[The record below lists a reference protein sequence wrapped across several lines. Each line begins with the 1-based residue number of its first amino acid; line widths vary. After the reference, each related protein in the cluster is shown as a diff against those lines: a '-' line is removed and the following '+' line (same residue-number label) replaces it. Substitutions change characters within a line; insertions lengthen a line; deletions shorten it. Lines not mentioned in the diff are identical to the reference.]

1 MRHPW
6 WQPLVGVS
14 GPVLDVGSG
23 SGSHA
28 AELTNAGISVI
39 AVDRE
44 PELAA
49 AAKGRG
55 VPAVVADGEAL
66 PFRTGGAAGAT
77 CLEVLEHVDQPGR
90 FLTELR
96 RALPLGAPLIVA
108 VPTSYTE
115 RFLWRVHPSYASNST
130 HVRIFTR
137 RDLTDTLQASD
148 WHVRDCETR
157 NLAAA
162 IAWVFHGLV
171 RTPADHT
178 GAVQRLGWV
187 ERVVAATLKVLAR
200 LPGGARGLT
209 LVESR
214 FGKSW
219 YIHAQ

>member
-6 WQPLVGVS
+6 WQPLVGVD
-14 GPVLDVGSG
+14 GLVLDVGSG
-23 SGSHA
+23 SGAHA
-28 AELTNAGISVI
+28 AELRKAGIAVV

-49 AAKGRG
+49 AAKRRG

-77 CLEVLEHVDQPGR
+77 CLEVLEHVDHPGR
-90 FLTELR
+90 FLAELR
-96 RALPLGAPLIVA
+96 RALPSGAPLIVA
-108 VPTSYTE
+108 VPTSYME
-115 RFLWRVHPSYASNST
+115 RFLWRVHPGYASNST
-130 HVRIFTR
+130 HVRIFAR
-137 RDLTDTLQASD
+137 GDLTETLRASD
-148 WHVRDCETR
+148 WRVRDYETR

-162 IAWVFHGLV
+162 IAWIFHGLV

-187 ERVVAATLKVLAR
+187 ERVVAAALKVLTR
-200 LPGGARGLT
+200 LPGGARVLT
-209 LVESR
+209 FVERR

-219 YIHAQ
+219 YVHAQ